1 MGDPLVSLFARRRR
15 RAHRA
20 QSPGEAERHLRRRHR
35 GARGGGRA
43 RASVEAKAAV
53 IHGAGEHFSAGLDIA
68 EHAEKSPIEG
78 IHGSRRWHA
87 VFDTIQRGA
96 IPFVAALHGAV
107 VGGGLELAASTH
119 IRVADRTAFFALPE
133 GQRGIFVGGS
143 GSVRIARLMT
153 LARMTDLMLTGR
165 VLSAEEG
172 ERFNLVQ
179 YLVEPGAALD
189 KAKAL
194 ARRRRR
200 QRAAFE
206 LRHHQR
212 AAAHP
217 GYGAGR
223 RALRRVAS
231 SLPSRRRV
239 PRRRSGCARSSRSA
253 PPAFRSRARANDR
266 RGAPRECLRPPRT
279 LRRRN
284 RTGSSRSISARSSR
298 TWASCCGSRSS
309 RCSSASLRVRPPGNQ
324 AGPDRHPGR
333 DRGEPRNPAGHAR
346 RALRIKRSNMAKI
359 VRMLVRDGLIQRLVP
374 SSDRRARGAAPDAS
388 PAAPSSMRAL
398 PDVHGNDRRATTACS
413 PSASARRFCASCTR

>member
-1 MGDPLVSLFARRRR
+1 MGDPLVIYSLEGDVALIRLNRPEKRN
-15 RAHRA
+15 AISDA
-20 QSPGEAERHLRRRHR
+20 VIELLAEAV
-35 GARGGGRA
+35 A

-53 IHGAGEHFSAGLDIA
+53 IHGSGTHFSAGLDIA

-194 ARRRRR
+194 ARHRRG
-200 QRAAFE
+200 QRA
-206 LRHHQR
+206 RSR
-212 AAAHP
+212 TTP
-217 GYGAGR
+217 
-223 RALRRVAS
+223 S
-231 SLPSRRRV
+231 STPSR
-239 PRRRSGCARSSRSA
+239 A
-253 PPAFRSRARANDR
+253 
-266 RGAPRECLRPPRT
+266 
-279 LRRRN
+279 
-284 RTGSSRSISARSSR
+284 SR
-298 TWASCCGSRSS
+298 TW
-309 RCSSASLRVRPPGNQ
+309 
-324 AGPDRHPGR
+324 
-333 DRGEPRNPAGHAR
+333 R
-346 RALRIKRSNMAKI
+346 R
-359 VRMLVRDGLIQRLVP
+359 
-374 SSDRRARGAAPDAS
+374 
-388 PAAPSSMRAL
+388 
-398 PDVHGNDRRATTACS
+398 TTAS
-413 PSASARRFCASCTR
+413 SWS